1 MKKRACVVTGGNV
14 SPEFLKKIVKE
25 KSYEVLIAVDGA
37 LQVLYCIEEEPDYIV
52 GDFDTISEEILAG
65 YPEEKIFRHP
75 PEKDQTDTELAL
87 ETAVK
92 AGCNTIML
100 LGATG
105 SRMDHSLANVFL
117 LEHWMKQGI
126 SVIICDENNRLYV
139 KNESFAIRK
148 AEQYGDFVSL
158 LPLTE
163 RVENVTL
170 NGFRYPLFRRAC
182 LRDTTLGISNEIT
195 EETAT
200 IEFTD
205 GIFLVIESKDS

>member
-1 MKKRACVVTGGNV
+1 MVTGGNV
-14 SPEFLKKIVKE
+14 SSELLKRIIKE
-25 KSYEVLIAVDGA
+25 RSYDILIAVDGA
-37 LQVLYCIEEEPDYIV
+37 LEALHRIAEEPDYIV
-52 GDFDTISEEILAG
+52 GDFDTVSTEILRQ

-75 PEKDQTDTELAL
+75 AEKDQTDTELAL

-92 AGCNTIML
+92 AGCDEVVL

-105 SRMDHSLANVFL
+105 SRLDHSLANIFL
-117 LEHWMKQGI
+117 LEHWMKQGVPVTI
-126 SVIICDENNRLYV
+126 YDENNRLYV
-139 KNESFAIRK
+139 KNKSFAIRK
-148 AEQYGDFVSL
+148 EEQYGAYVSL

-170 NGFRYPLFRRAC
+170 NGFRYPLLHHVCFRDA
-182 LRDTTLGISNEIT
+182 TLGVSNEIT

-205 GIFLVIESKDS
+205 GIFLVIESKDK